1 MAPPTVQT
9 LQRLAAETGYQLD
22 TLEKVLRLLELLDE
36 IAQDPVLSQRLALK
50 GGTALNVFYL
60 DLDRLSVDIDLNYVG
75 APDLAAMERERPEV
89 DAAIDRLFASQG
101 YGVRRRPTAHAG
113 GKWLARYASALG
125 GNASLE
131 LDLNYM
137 ARQPLFGAA
146 RMESRILGRVGT
158 ERVLVL
164 DLHEIVAGKIV
175 ALLDRGAARDLFDV
189 RRILAIEGLD
199 RSWIKAAVLALGACN
214 RRDWRGVSK
223 DAIGC
228 DSRTRVSPQSRHLPA
243 PRSVPRCGRCGH
255 VDRTV
260 RGDVQGR
267 ARLPL
272 RVVGER
278 AELSRRGPRPWRGE
292 RESARRRAR
301 SRSAH
306 RGHADACLEVQARS
320 QTSGSRAVREAWCE
334 WRHAS
339 AVRGHPAGPRGPCAQ
354 PRTGS
359 VSLKRVPS
367 RARIWLHSSHMHVQR
382 NDSL

>member
-9 LQRLAAETGYQLD
+9 LQRLAAETGCRLD

-75 APDLAAMERERPEV
+75 ALDLAAMERERPEV
-89 DAAIDRLFASQG
+89 DAAIDRLFASHG
-101 YGVRRRPTAHAG
+101 YGVRRRPAGHAG

-137 ARQPLFGAA
+137 ARQPLFGAV

-158 ERVLVL
+158 GRVLVL

-175 ALLDRGAARDLFDV
+175 ALFDRGAARDLFDV

-199 RSWIKAAVLALGACN
+199 RGWIKAAVLALGACN
-214 RRDWRGVSK
+214 RRDWRSVSK

-228 DSRTRVSPQSRHLPA
+228 DSREFRRNLAICLPRDLFRDA
-243 PRSVPRCGRCGH
+243 
-255 VDRTV
+255 
-260 RGDVQGR
+260 GDVDTWIAQSVELCREGL
-267 ARLPL
+267 AFLF
-272 RVVGER
+272 
-278 AELSRRGPRPWRGE
+278 ELSENERSFLDGVLDRGE
-292 RESARRRAR
+292 VNANLLGVEREVGARIAR
-301 SRSAH
+301 
-306 RGHADACLEVQARS
+306 HADACLEVQARS
-320 QTSGSRAVREAWCE
+320 QASGSRAVREGW
-334 WRHAS
+334 
-339 AVRGHPAGPRGPCAQ
+339 
-354 PRTGS
+354 
-359 VSLKRVPS
+359 
-367 RARIWLHSSHMHVQR
+367 
-382 NDSL
+382 